1 MENITKWFG
10 YPIYVSKINNYEE
23 INKEILPVLI
33 KEATTINSRYAR
45 TTDKT
50 NEDLQDVSDNLHANK
65 KFKKLFIKIKQR
77 IIDFLNE
84 QHYNLESFDVY
95 IIKSWATYSYKNQ
108 SIKRHRHFT
117 SNFSFVYYVD
127 ANKQG
132 NLFFEDDHQ
141 SKLGINVPKEN
152 EFFNR
157 K

>member
-108 SIKRHRHFT
+108 SIKDIDILQ
-117 SNFSFVYYVD
+117 VILV
-127 ANKQG
+127 
-132 NLFFEDDHQ
+132 LC
-141 SKLGINVPKEN
+141 IM
-152 EFFNR
+152 
-157 K
+157 